1 MSHFRSHVKSEKR
14 RRKKGQRKR
23 ATNRFK
29 HQKER
34 AFILSP
40 IEEKNVSV

>member
-23 ATNRFK
+23 GTNRAK

-34 AFILSP
+34 AFTLSQ
-40 IEEKNVSV
+40 IEEKNVSI

>member
-14 RRKKGQRKR
+14 RKKKGHEKR
-23 ATNRFK
+23 GTNRAK

-34 AFILSP
+34 AFTLSL
-40 IEEKNVSV
+40 IKE